1 MSDNGPANRRDLRE
15 YSLVRHAELHE
26 FFNRYE
32 RAHRARLERMSLRA
46 LALERTISRLRADV
60 EAERGLRNVAL
71 HQLALASAAKDP
83 AQFIRRWENNHA
95 TRIKWGDE

>member
-1 MSDNGPANRRDLRE
+1 MRNGQDPRRDLRE

-26 FFNRYE
+26 FFNNYE
-32 RAHRARLERMSLRA
+32 RAQRWRLERLSVRA

-83 AQFIRRWENNHA
+83 AQFIRRWENEHL